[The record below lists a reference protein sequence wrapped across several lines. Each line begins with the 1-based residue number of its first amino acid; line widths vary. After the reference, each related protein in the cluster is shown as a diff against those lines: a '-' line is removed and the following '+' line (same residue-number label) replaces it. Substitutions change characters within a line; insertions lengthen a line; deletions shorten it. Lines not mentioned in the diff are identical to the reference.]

1 MWGPLAGLKEFK
13 PKIQMISK
21 NLKPFKLDLFQK
33 GPSRAKKNQIKGK
46 EDVQSN
52 HVM

>member
-33 GPSRAKKNQIKGK
+33 GPFRAKKNSNKRKGGCTI
-46 EDVQSN
+46 
-52 HVM
+52 